1 MKKIVF
7 ILFCLLVATTAFSQI
22 NIKKIEKDLYK
33 MSDNL
38 YVSKSFVSNE
48 QYAEFISYQKEKG
61 EESKLKYCM
70 LDTAKWD
77 EPMST
82 LYHAHPVFFKCPVVT
97 MSYEGAVEYCKWLT
111 EKYNNSHKKKF
122 ANVEFRLPT
131 KDELENYSKQSGNAG
146 KNWSGKISDSEQPY
160 YMISELT
167 GEKSIVGENY
177 THKKIEKCPSTVV
190 GFRVVA
196 IIK

>member
-82 LYHAHPVFFKCPVVT
+82 LYHAHPVFF
-97 MSYEGAVEYCKWLT
+97 
-111 EKYNNSHKKKF
+111 
-122 ANVEFRLPT
+122 
-131 KDELENYSKQSGNAG
+131 
-146 KNWSGKISDSEQPY
+146 
-160 YMISELT
+160 
-167 GEKSIVGENY
+167 
-177 THKKIEKCPSTVV
+177 
-190 GFRVVA
+190 
-196 IIK
+196 

>member
-7 ILFCLLVATTAFSQI
+7 ISFFLLVATTVFSQI
-22 NIKKIEKDLYK
+22 NIKNIEKDLYK

-48 QYAEFISYQKEKG
+48 QYAVFISYLEEKKEK
-61 EESKLKYCM
+61 SKLKYCS
-70 LDTAKWD
+70 LDTAQWG
-77 EPMST
+77 EPMAT

-97 MSYEGAVEYCKWLT
+97 MSYEGAVEYCNWLT
-111 EKYNNSHKKKF
+111 EKYNNAPKKKF

-131 KDELENYSKQSGNAG
+131 KEELETYTKQSGNAG

-167 GEKSIVGENY
+167 GEKTIVGENN
-177 THKKIEKCPSTVV
+177 THKKIEKYPSTVV

-196 IIK
+196 VIK

>member
-7 ILFCLLVATTAFSQI
+7 LSFCLLVATTVFSQI
-22 NIKKIEKDLYK
+22 NIKNIEKELYK

-48 QYAEFISYQKEKG
+48 QYAVFISYLEEKG
-61 EESKLKYCM
+61 EKNKLKYCS
-70 LDTAKWD
+70 LDTAQWG

-97 MSYEGAVEYCKWLT
+97 ITYEGATEYCKWLT
-111 EKYNNSHKKKF
+111 EKYNNIPKKKF

-131 KDELENYSKQSGNAG
+131 KEELENYAKQSNNGG
-146 KNWSGKISDSEQPY
+146 KNWSGKISASEQPY

-167 GEKSIVGENY
+167 GEKAIVGENNV
-177 THKKIEKCPSTVV
+177 HKKIEKCPSTIV

-196 IIK
+196 VIK

>member
-1 MKKIVF
+1 MKKLVF
-7 ILFCLLVATTAFSQI
+7 ALVFVIASTTVFSQFNAKI
-22 NIKKIEKDLYK
+22 IEKKLYK
-33 MSDNL
+33 MSENL
-38 YVSKSFVSNE
+38 YVSKCYVSNK
-48 QYAEFISYQKEKG
+48 QYADFISYLEEKG
-61 EESKLKYCM
+61 EKSKLKYCL
-70 LDTAKWD
+70 LDTAQWG

-82 LYHAHPVFFKCPVVT
+82 LYHAHPVYFECPVVT